1 MYGIITI
8 IETNYNASY
17 DRCRK
22 EVDYMKLLETNE
34 QFESYKQEGPVIF
47 MFTAGWCPDCR
58 IIEPILPEIEQQ
70 FNEYQFVEI
79 NRDDFIEIC
88 QSNNVYGIPSF
99 LAFENGKELGR
110 FVSKDRKTKEEIE
123 HFILS
128 LKE

>member
-1 MYGIITI
+1 M
-8 IETNYNASY
+8 ETNYNASY

-22 EVDYMKLLETNE
+22 EVDDMNILETND
-34 QFESYKQEGPVIF
+34 QFELYKQEGPVIF

-70 FNEYQFVEI
+70 FNDYQFVEI
-79 NRDDFIEIC
+79 NRDDFIELC
-88 QSNNVYGIPSF
+88 QSHDVYGIPSF
-99 LAFENGKELGR
+99 LAFEKGKELGR

-123 HFILS
+123 QFIRS